1 MSAEEERVGMTKR
14 YFEVKFVVC
23 ARCLYMMCIC
33 VRMWLWCVFVDIRV
47 SLSAYGN
54 EIFEGSVCV
63 VCVCGVCAWC
73 VYVCA
78 WCAVCA
84 RWAVCVWCG
93 VRVWVHFACNLYLSP
108 SEKTATSTT
117 LARTLSTTG

>member
-23 ARCLYMMCIC
+23 AWCLYMMCIC

-63 VCVCGVCAWC
+63 VCVCGVCARC

-78 WCAVCA
+78 GARCVRGGRFVCGV
-84 RWAVCVWCG
+84 VCVFGCIL
-93 VRVWVHFACNLYLSP
+93 HAICI
-108 SEKTATSTT
+108 
-117 LARTLSTTG
+117 